1 MKYTDS
7 KGNLI
12 NNIND
17 WENTVFKSSKK
28 KKHWKVG
35 RSAYELANFIMNSNG
50 EATIKKIVS
59 ELINENFSFVN
70 ATPELEIRFDNY
82 GHGRE
87 HDLGIWGIT
96 ESKKNIFI
104 GLESKVDES
113 FSEKISDSFLTA
125 KTKELNGVK
134 TNTPKR
140 IESLLKRNF
149 KVLKPEH
156 FDLRYQLLYS
166 TVGTLDAMSN
176 KATADI
182 SILLIIVFKTDLYDE
197 IKGIENYKD
206 YIKFVN
212 CLESKRIKNDADIDV
227 HKIKI
232 DNKILYSIYTT
243 IENKKK

>member
-7 KGNLI
+7 KGNII
-12 NNIND
+12 NDIND
-17 WENTVFKSSKK
+17 WENIVFQSSKK
-28 KKHWKVG
+28 RKHWKVG
-35 RSAYELANFIMNSNG
+35 RSAYELANFMMNSNG
-50 EATIKKIVS
+50 EATIRKIVS
-59 ELINENFSFVN
+59 DLIVEDVSFES
-70 ATPELEIRFDNY
+70 ATPELEIRFDTF

-96 ESKKNIFI
+96 ESKKTIFI
-104 GLESKVDES
+104 GVESKVDEL
-113 FSEKISDSFLTA
+113 FSGKISDSFIIA

-134 TNTPKR
+134 TNIPKR

-149 KVLKPEH
+149 KVLKTEY

-166 TVGTLDAMSN
+166 TVGTLDAIDN

-212 CLESKRIKNDADIDV
+212 CLDSKRIESSFDIDM
-227 HKIKI
+227 HKLRI
-232 DNKILYSIYTT
+232 DDKVMYSIYKT
-243 IENKKK
+243 IEKN